1 METVFDHMIVW
12 HVGEKATH
20 KITSNTH
27 TYTLTKTIVPIMRQ
41 AKAVVARAPVISR
54 DVDALVD
61 AAAIVFSCTL
71 VDICRKMT
79 TWMCFRNVAI
89 TNQLIFKVWPRLKK
103 RFNISEVQKCLL
115 LLRVTLAEWHDFNI
129 CAFTVNIQ
137 PGSGELSVQPGKLE
151 TFGQTRSKLIK
162 STPFF

>member
-1 METVFDHMIVW
+1 METVFNHMIVW

-20 KITSNTH
+20 KDTSNTH
-27 TYTLTKTIVPIMRQ
+27 TYTLTETIVPIMRQ
-41 AKAVVARAPVISR
+41 AKAVIARAPVISR

-71 VDICRKMT
+71 VDICRKTT
-79 TWMCFRNVAI
+79 TWMSAHVLQKCSYN
-89 TNQLIFKVWPRLKK
+89 KVWARLKK
-103 RFNISEVQKCLL
+103 HFNISELRKCLL
-115 LLRVTLAEWHDFNI
+115 LLRVTLAEWHHFNI
-129 CAFTVNIQ
+129 CTFTVNIQ

-151 TFGQTRSKLIK
+151 TFGQAGSKLIK